1 MSTVFRTTKNNAA
14 AFPEGGPQRNAQG
27 MCVSA
32 GMAGRSPGP
41 DTAPTV
47 EPGVGRAAR
56 AVPGTRLGRER
67 LTDAAEP
74 AFTKLR

>member
-14 AFPEGGPQRNAQG
+14 AFPEGGPQRNAQE

-32 GMAGRSPGP
+32 GMAAQPRTGYRPPVG
-41 DTAPTV
+41 
-47 EPGVGRAAR
+47 PGVGRAAR
-56 AVPGTRLGRER
+56 AVPGPRLGRER

-74 AFTKLR
+74 AFTKPR